1 MPKECASR
9 DQVAGLAARLAQL
22 LDAHSRA
29 VAEQLGI
36 TTSQVVALREL
47 DGPMT
52 LRELATRMA
61 CEASNA
67 TYVADRMEAQSLI
80 RREPHPRDR
89 RSKQV
94 VLTESGERCRAN
106 VLAALSAR
114 SPLDA
119 LDAGE
124 QEQLSRLLSK
134 AVDSCAEERL
144 AAATGR

>member
-1 MPKECASR
+1 MPEECAPR
-9 DQVAGLAARLAQL
+9 DRVAGLTARLAQL

-36 TTSQVVALREL
+36 TAAQVVALREL

-52 LRELATRMA
+52 LRDLATRMA
-61 CEASNA
+61 CEPSNA
-67 TYVADRMEAQSLI
+67 TYVADRMEAQALI

-94 VLTESGERCRAN
+94 VLTKAGERCRAN
-106 VLAALSAR
+106 VLAALELR
-114 SPLDA
+114 TPLDV

-124 QEQLSRLLSK
+124 QEQLALLLSK
-134 AVDSCAEERL
+134 AVAASAEGRP
-144 AAATGR
+144 AAVSR